1 MSTLASQIA
10 RLQDPD
16 RVAKSPRQL
25 QELQEKISNCMT
37 KLYRQPMNG
46 GNPFLFALA
55 GPKPHFLARE
65 ITGVPIMTAA
75 TDGKRYFWNPEFLES
90 LDENAVSTVM
100 SHESYH
106 ILFYHCD
113 GSRSLGKQPRLWN
126 LAVDYVVNSVIE
138 HDHVKSGRNKKYQ
151 LWQGPLG
158 NPVTLADYKKY
169 LHGQIDLPQHGCFA
183 DSTLYSRSP
192 ESIYD
197 ELLQAEMTSPRR
209 CKETQNGCGAMSI
222 DPKTGKSVFENEKP
236 KAGDPPPKDGE
247 PWGPN
252 SCPKC
257 GAPPNYGPGGL
268 DSHLPSG
275 MSKEEVMGE
284 MMRAA
289 EQAENMRG
297 TVPAEVEAA
306 LNELKKPT
314 LRPRDIIK
322 HAFQRKA
329 IDVGSKNDWKRFNR
343 RGLAMEPAVYIPK
356 KHDHFPKWIVL
367 LDTSGSM
374 SDEDIA
380 NGLKE
385 MQAVPNSEGYVVPCD
400 AVPYWD
406 QATKVRDTSDLKRTK
421 VVGRGGT
428 VFDQFFRELPQKMG
442 RDFDIVVII
451 SDGDC
456 GHISAA
462 LRPPC
467 DVLWVITNK
476 REFHPSFGRVVQ
488 LNPARA

>member
-1 MSTLASQIA
+1 MSSLASQIA

-16 RVAKSPRQL
+16 NVAKTPRQL
-25 QELQEKISNCMT
+25 HELQEKISNCMT
-37 KLYRQPMNG
+37 KLYRQPVNG

-55 GPKPHFLARE
+55 GPKPHMLARE
-65 ITGVPIMTAA
+65 ISGVPIKTAA
-75 TDGKRYFWNPEFLES
+75 TDGKRYYWNPEFLEA
-90 LDENAVSTVM
+90 LDENGVSTVM

-113 GSRSLGKQPRLWN
+113 GSRSLGKNPRLWN
-126 LAVDYVVNSVIE
+126 LAVDWVVNSVIE

-151 LWQGPLG
+151 LWTGPLG
-158 NPVTLADYKKY
+158 SPVTLDDYKKY
-169 LHGQIDLPQHGCFA
+169 LHGQIDLPDHGCFA
-183 DSTLYSRSP
+183 DPTLYSKSP
-192 ESIYD
+192 EAIYD
-197 ELLQAEMTSPRR
+197 EVLAAEMTSPRR
-209 CKETQNGCGAMSI
+209 CKETQGGCGAVSI
-222 DPKTGKSVFENEKP
+222 DPKTGKSVFGPGPQDLNK
-236 KAGDPPPKDGE
+236 KKGE
-247 PWGPN
+247 EWGPD
-252 SCPKC
+252 CCLKC

-268 DSHLPSG
+268 DEHLPSG
-275 MSKEEVMGE
+275 MTKEEVMGE

-306 LNELKKPT
+306 LGELKKPT
-314 LRPRDIIK
+314 LRPSDIIK

-329 IDVGSKNDWKRFNR
+329 LDVGSKNDWKRFNR
-343 RGLAMEPAVYIPK
+343 RGLAMSPAVYIPK
-356 KHDHFPKWIVL
+356 KHDHFPKWVVL

-374 SDEDIA
+374 SDDDIA

-385 MQAVPNSEGYVVPCD
+385 MQAVPNSEGYIVPCD

-406 QATKVRDTSDLKRTK
+406 QMTRVRDTRDIKRTK

-428 VFDQFFRELPQKMG
+428 VFDQFFRELPTKLG
-442 RDFDIVVII
+442 KDLDIVVII

-456 GHISAA
+456 GTISAA

-467 DVLWVITNK
+467 DVLWIITNE
-476 REFHPSFGRVVQ
+476 REFHPNFGRVVQ
-488 LNPARA
+488 LKHHRA